1 MRDRMK
7 VPALCINDVDVGVD
21 RNVILFAGIE
31 GDPSSI
37 GRPARSA
44 RVPTYI
50 RKLHGMIAVS
60 TVQPDLAC
68 TGTC

>member
-7 VPALCINDVDVGVD
+7 VPALCIDDIDVGV
-21 RNVILFAGIE
+21 IPYAGIE

-44 RVPTYI
+44 RVPAYI
-50 RKLHGMIAVS
+50 VRV
-60 TVQPDLAC
+60 
-68 TGTC
+68 

>member
-7 VPALCINDVDVGVD
+7 ISTLRIDDIDVGV
-21 RNVILFAGIE
+21 ILDASIE

-44 RVPTYI
+44 RVPAYI
-50 RKLHGMIAVS
+50 RQLHGMIAVS
-60 TVQPDLAC
+60 TVQPDLPWF
-68 TGTC
+68 TVTV